1 MIGGAASDCTIG
13 SFRFHPNPNCR
24 GLFTRQTLSCMG
36 FPEEQAC
43 QTEAYMTIDEIIEN
57 FELLDDW
64 EDRYKYL
71 IELGDQLE
79 PFPAGKQDA
88 AHKVQGCVSQVWI
101 DSEAEGSGDPVIHYR
116 GTSDAHIVRG
126 LIAVTL
132 ALFSDRKASE
142 IVKTDHQAVF
152 DRLGLAEHIT
162 PQRSNGL
169 RSMVQRVKDIAAA
182 QLAG

>member
-1 MIGGAASDCTIG
+1 MKI
-13 SFRFHPNPNCR
+13 
-24 GLFTRQTLSCMG
+24 
-36 FPEEQAC
+36 
-43 QTEAYMTIDEIIEN
+43 YEIIEN

-79 PFPAGKQDA
+79 PFPAEKQDA

-101 DSEAEGSGDPVIHYR
+101 DSEATSESDPVIHYR

-132 ALFSDRKASE
+132 SLFSGRKASE
-142 IVKTDHQAVF
+142 IVETDQQAVF
-152 DRLGLAEHIT
+152 DQLGLGEHIT

-169 RSMVQRVKDIAAA
+169 RAMVQRVKDIAAA
-182 QLAG
+182 RLAD

>member
-1 MIGGAASDCTIG
+1 MDI
-13 SFRFHPNPNCR
+13 
-24 GLFTRQTLSCMG
+24 
-36 FPEEQAC
+36 EEIA
-43 QTEAYMTIDEIIEN
+43 EN
-57 FELLDDW
+57 FELLDEW

-79 PFPAGKQDA
+79 PFPAEKQDQ

-101 DSEAEGSGDPVIHYR
+101 DSRAEDGGDPVIHYS

-132 ALFSDRKASE
+132 ALFSGRPASE
-142 IVKTDHQAVF
+142 ILATDEGAVF
-152 DRLGLAEHIT
+152 DRLGLKEHIT

-169 RSMVQRVKDIAAA
+169 KSMVQRVKDIATQARAA
-182 QLAG
+182 

>member
-1 MIGGAASDCTIG
+1 MK
-13 SFRFHPNPNCR
+13 
-24 GLFTRQTLSCMG
+24 
-36 FPEEQAC
+36 
-43 QTEAYMTIDEIIEN
+43 IDEIIEN

-79 PFPAGKQDA
+79 PFPAEKQDT

-101 DSEAEGSGDPVIHYR
+101 DSEATSESDPVIHYR

-132 ALFSDRKASE
+132 SLFSGRKASE
-142 IVKTDHQAVF
+142 IVETDQQAVF
-152 DRLGLAEHIT
+152 DQLGLGEHIT

-169 RSMVQRVKDIAAA
+169 RAMVQRVKDIAAA
-182 QLAG
+182 RLAD

>member
-1 MIGGAASDCTIG
+1 
-13 SFRFHPNPNCR
+13 
-24 GLFTRQTLSCMG
+24 
-36 FPEEQAC
+36 
-43 QTEAYMTIDEIIEN
+43 MTIDEIIEN

-71 IELGDQLE
+71 IELGDALE
-79 PFPAGKQDA
+79 PFPAEKQDA
-88 AHKVQGCVSQVWI
+88 AHKIQGCVSQVWI
-101 DSEAEGSGDPVIHYR
+101 DSEAAEDRDPVIRYR

-132 ALFSDRKASE
+132 ALFSGRKASE
-142 IVKTDHQAVF
+142 IVETDQQAVF

-169 RSMVQRVKDIAAA
+169 RAMVQRIKDIAAA
-182 QLAG
+182 KLAA

>member
-1 MIGGAASDCTIG
+1 MK
-13 SFRFHPNPNCR
+13 
-24 GLFTRQTLSCMG
+24 
-36 FPEEQAC
+36 
-43 QTEAYMTIDEIIEN
+43 IDEIIEN

-71 IELGDQLE
+71 IELGDQLK
-79 PFPAGKQDA
+79 PFPAEKQDA

-101 DSEAEGSGDPVIHYR
+101 DSEATEGNDPVIHYR

-132 ALFSDRKASE
+132 SLFSGRKASE
-142 IVKTDHQAVF
+142 IVETDQQAIF
-152 DRLGLAEHIT
+152 DQLGLAEHIT

-169 RSMVQRVKDIAAA
+169 RAMVQRVKDIAAA
-182 QLAG
+182 SLAA

>member
-1 MIGGAASDCTIG
+1 MK
-13 SFRFHPNPNCR
+13 
-24 GLFTRQTLSCMG
+24 
-36 FPEEQAC
+36 
-43 QTEAYMTIDEIIEN
+43 IDEIIEN

-79 PFPAGKQDA
+79 PFPAEKQDA

-101 DSEAEGSGDPVIHYR
+101 DSEATEENDPVIYYR

-132 ALFSDRKASE
+132 SLFSGRKASE
-142 IVKTDHQAVF
+142 IVETDQQAVF

-169 RSMVQRVKDIAAA
+169 RAMVQRVKDIAAA
-182 QLAG
+182 KAAA

>member
-1 MIGGAASDCTIG
+1 MK
-13 SFRFHPNPNCR
+13 
-24 GLFTRQTLSCMG
+24 
-36 FPEEQAC
+36 
-43 QTEAYMTIDEIIEN
+43 IDEIIEN

-79 PFPAGKQDA
+79 PFPAEKQDA

-101 DSEAEGSGDPVIHYR
+101 DSEATSESDPVIHYR

-132 ALFSDRKASE
+132 SLFSGRKASE
-142 IVKTDHQAVF
+142 IVETDQQAVF
-152 DRLGLAEHIT
+152 DRLGLGEHIT

-169 RSMVQRVKDIAAA
+169 RAMVQRVKDIATARLAA
-182 QLAG
+182 